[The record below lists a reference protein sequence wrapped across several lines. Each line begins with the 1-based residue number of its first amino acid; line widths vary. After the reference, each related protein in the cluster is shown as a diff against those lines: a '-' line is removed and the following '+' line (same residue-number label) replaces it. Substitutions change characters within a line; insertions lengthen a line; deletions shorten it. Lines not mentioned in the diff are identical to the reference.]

1 MLNSAVSSVQHQIA
15 HIEEHVLP
23 RMCYKLKNKSLYVFT
38 NYLFYYLLGINYYK
52 TKNPELFPNY
62 LFDARHL
69 LYIISH
75 EKPTYSTKHVDRY
88 KAYTISTIVQQMV
101 VNLQLSE

>member
-38 NYLFYYLLGINYYK
+38 NYLFYYLLSITKQKILNYFQITYLMHGIYFILYRM
-52 TKNPELFPNY
+52 KNPL
-62 LFDARHL
+62 
-69 LYIISH
+69 I
-75 EKPTYSTKHVDRY
+75 
-88 KAYTISTIVQQMV
+88 
-101 VNLQLSE
+101 QLSM